1 MSLLK
6 WKFHQCFGDKLID
19 AVWLQNTQINGW
31 DGFIRI
37 ENDAGVVESALA
49 CTQGCDCLQERLYLA
64 YNF

>member
-6 WKFHQCFGDKLID
+6 WKFHQCFGDKFID

-64 YNF
+64 